1 MSTMT
6 RSKSEAT
13 PQRIRFAVRRPAVRT
28 TFDTARA
35 EALFASRLQPSDQ
48 PSAEQ
53 ARAAIT
59 VTLRALG
66 IRGCAARLAEESG
79 EHPEAAARRMS
90 WAVALIRSM

>member
-1 MSTMT
+1 MSTTT
-6 RSKSEAT
+6 RPRSEAT
-13 PQRIRFAVRRPAVRT
+13 PQRLRSAVRT

-35 EALFASRLQPSDQ
+35 EALFASGLQPSDR
-48 PSAEQ
+48 PSQAQ

-79 EHPEAAARRMS
+79 DHPEAAARRMS
-90 WAVALIRSM
+90 WALAVIRSM